1 MQTGKVKNKV
11 GTPVT
16 KWSKKRKI
24 ITISIV
30 VLVVGGI
37 GAGIIA
43 LMGDKAPDATR
54 MKDEEVARYM
64 ASPQFASLPS
74 KEKLKFSTQLRQR
87 EGNPWQI
94 MRNAKLSGDERAQL
108 RKNMGNMMHEQMVQR
123 AKKLIAMTPEE
134 RSKEYDRMAEEIKKR
149 MQQNGGQRWSR
160 RGGNTGGDNQ
170 NRTADANR
178 QRDVNRT
185 QRMQRRYEGTDSD
198 TRAMMAEMRA
208 EMRKRL
214 GRN

>member
-24 ITISIV
+24 IAASII

-37 GAGIIA
+37 GAWIVSS
-43 LMGDKAPDATR
+43 MGSKAPDATK

-74 KEKLKFSTQLRQR
+74 QEKSKFSAQLRQR

-108 RKNMGNMMHEQMVQR
+108 RTNMGNMMHEQMVQR

-149 MQQNGGQRWSR
+149 MQQNGGQRWPR

>member
-1 MQTGKVKNKV
+1 MQTGKAKNKAS
-11 GTPVT
+11 TPAT

-24 ITISIV
+24 ITASIIF
-30 VLVVGGI
+30 LVAGGI

-43 LMGDKAPDATR
+43 SMGGKAPDATK
-54 MKDEEVARYM
+54 MKDVEVARYM

-74 KEKLKFSTQLRQR
+74 PEKMKFSAQLRQR

-94 MRNAKLSGDERAQL
+94 MRNTELSEDERAQL
-108 RKNMGNMMHEQMVQR
+108 RTNMGNLRQEQMVQR

-134 RSKEYDRMAEEIKKR
+134 RSKEYDRMAEEMKKR
-149 MQQNGGQRWSR
+149 MQQNGGQRR
-160 RGGNTGGDNQ
+160 PQRANNPGGENQ
-170 NRTADANR
+170 NRAANP
-178 QRDVNRT
+178 QRGGDRT

-208 EMRKRL
+208 EMRKRM
-214 GRN
+214 GR